1 MTYLVHGD
9 PVALAALAARITAE
23 KQWPAH
29 IAAHHERVES
39 RLTAGGL
46 ESLGLGARG

>member
-23 KQWPAH
+23 KQWPVH
-29 IAAHHERVES
+29 IAAHLERVEIP
-39 RLTAGGL
+39 A
-46 ESLGLGARG
+46 